1 MKKYIIALSAAAVC
15 VSAALTTSSCSSD
28 EDLLGGGEG
37 QLMLSTT
44 IASDVKVASRAAT
57 EEELA
62 EKAIVWISNPKGVV
76 RKYNGLANIPAGG
89 VKLLSDHYVAEVW
102 TGDSLSASFDTKWY
116 KGREEFDIRAN
127 ETTDVSIRATVANAV
142 ASVNYTDAVDGL
154 LTDYTMTV
162 GHERGDLT
170 FEGRDERKGYFMM
183 PSYDKNLKWNL
194 QGKLANGTIYTRSG
208 VIENVKPA
216 TEYIITVDYNDTAQD
231 DGAGYFTITI
241 DERTI
246 DVAEEVEIKL
256 APQFEGYDGLNLS
269 EGISGEVGKFT
280 RKSVLVRGVGNLTSV
295 ILRSNAFSSFLTGDD
310 VDLLN
315 MEQNVATDLIN
326 HGITHSYSYDP
337 DLDASVLKLNLEEA
351 FLNGLAEGDYVID
364 ITATD
369 AQGKTTSTALKIT
382 PSDAPVVVNEAI
394 PADVWATSAKLTGR
408 ILKADAANPGI
419 SYRKKGTQAWTAA
432 TVSVNGTDITADLTG
447 LEPATEYEFCGS
459 ATGYVAKSALSFTTE
474 TAAQLPN
481 ASFENWQDGSTP
493 FLIYG
498 SGEDM
503 FWDSGNHGSAT
514 MSKNVTVPATDKVH
528 AGSRSIKLC
537 SQFVGV
543 GAIGKFAAGNVFVGQ
558 YLATNGTDGV
568 LGWGRPFTSRPKAVT
583 AWIHYTPAEIA
594 YVGNGAPSSVAKGD
608 MDTAIIYVA
617 IVDGSTKSYTKGDN
631 TWNYPV
637 IVNTKSSERSLFSK
651 DDANVIGYGE
661 KVITDAT
668 SGDAM
673 IQITIPIDYYRTNLK
688 ASNIVLTAAAS
699 RYGDFFTGGPSVL
712 YIDDIQLVY

>member
-1 MKKYIIALSAAAVC
+1 MKKYIITLSAAALTL
-15 VSAALTTSSCSSD
+15 SAALTTASCSSD

-62 EKAIVWISNPKGVV
+62 EKAIVWISNPKGAV
-76 RKYNGLANIPAGG
+76 RKYNGLANIPTGG
-89 VKLLSDHYVAEVW
+89 VKLLADHYVAEVW

-116 KGREEFDIRAN
+116 KGREEFDITAN
-127 ETTDVSIRATVANAV
+127 ETTTVNIRATVANTV
-142 ASVNYTDAVDGL
+142 ASVKYTDGVDGL

-194 QGKLANGTIYTRSG
+194 QGKLANGTVYTRAG

-216 TEYIITVDYNDTAQD
+216 TEYIITVGYSDTPQD
-231 DGAGYFTITI
+231 DGGGYFTIKI
-241 DERTI
+241 DERAI

-256 APQFEGYDGLNLS
+256 APQFEGYDGLDLS

-280 RKSVLVRGVGNLTSV
+280 RKSVLVRGVGNLTNV
-295 ILRSNAFSSFLTGDD
+295 VLRSDAFNSFLTGDD
-310 VDLLN
+310 VDLFN
-315 MEQNVATDLIN
+315 MEPTVATELIN
-326 HGITHSYSYDP
+326 HGITHSYSYDA
-337 DLDASVLKLNLEEA
+337 DLDASVLKLNLEET
-351 FLNGLAEGDYVID
+351 FLNSLAEGDYTID

-369 AQGKTTSTALKIT
+369 AQGKTTSTALKIVPT
-382 PSDAPVVVNEAI
+382 DAPVVANDVVAT
-394 PADVWATSAKLTGR
+394 DVWATSAKLTAR

-419 SYRKKGTQAWTAA
+419 NYRKKGTQAWTAA
-432 TVSVNGTDITADLTG
+432 PVTVSGTDITANLTG
-447 LEPATEYEFCGS
+447 LEPATEYEFCGA
-459 ATGYVAKSALSFTTE
+459 ATGYVAKSSISFTTE
-474 TAAQLPN
+474 AAAQLPN
-481 ASFENWQDGSTP
+481 ASFENWQDSKAP
-493 FLIYG
+493 YLIYG
-498 SGEDM
+498 SGEQM

-514 MSKNVTVPATDKVH
+514 MSKNVTFPATDKVH

-543 GAIGKFAAGNVFVGQ
+543 GALGKFAAGNVFIGQ

-583 AWIHYTPAEIA
+583 AWIHYTPATIE
-594 YVGNGAPSSVAKGD
+594 YVGKGAPSSVAKGD

-617 IVDGSTKSYTKGDN
+617 IVDDSTKSYTKGDD

-637 IVNTKSSERSLFSK
+637 IVNTKTSELFSK
-651 DDANVIGYGE
+651 TDANVIAYGE
-661 KVITDAT
+661 KVLTDAT

-673 IQITIPIDYYRTNLK
+673 VQITIPIEYYRTDLK

-699 RYGDFFTGGPSVL
+699 RYGDFFTGGSSVL
-712 YIDDIQLVY
+712 YIDDIQLDY